1 MGGAGGALGSLWGA
15 GGTGILWG
23 HPSPSPPRYS
33 LTDRGRLLAQ
43 QLAESAEAPPLP
55 VHPTLSDPTHTTVP
69 ADSPAP
75 SGDQAPVSSAHP
87 EDSAPSLDSAPS
99 PE

>member
-1 MGGAGGALGSLWGA
+1 MLGGHWCPYGVL

-75 SGDQAPVSSAHP
+75 SGDHAPVSSAHP